1 MLQVT
6 GSAPTHGLTIRPDEE
21 SPLETSFSN
30 CNTQTSPNADG
41 NMAQHITASTFTH
54 VTWHLLSSWEGG
66 MMMHD
71 AFCALSALMVCG
83 ETLLITSPREM
94 SSVHRGLDQS
104 RIKCKEVQGVVKE
117 KNTNP
122 GSSR

>member
-6 GSAPTHGLTIRPDEE
+6 GSAPTHGLMTIRPDEE

-41 NMAQHITASTFTH
+41 NMTQHITASTFTH

-66 MMMHD
+66 MMHD
-71 AFCALSALMVCG
+71 VFCALFALMLCS
-83 ETLLITSPREM
+83 EPLLITSPREM
-94 SSVHRGLDQS
+94 SSHRGLDQS